1 MLLPRLG
8 RRLQRRQGG
17 PPAAGGVRRGPAQVA
32 GELDGDLPAWVGPP
46 MQGQFPAALE
56 DHVVG
61 EQGVGLHVA
70 LGDGAAG
77 GNERRM
83 HR

>member
-1 MLLPRLG
+1 
-8 RRLQRRQGG
+8 
-17 PPAAGGVRRGPAQVA
+17 VA

>member
-1 MLLPRLG
+1 MHR
-8 RRLQRRQGG
+8 
-17 PPAAGGVRRGPAQVA
+17 
-32 GELDGDLPAWVGPP
+32 
-46 MQGQFPAALE
+46 QFPAALE

-61 EQGVGLHVA
+61 EHRVGLHVA

-83 HR
+83 NR